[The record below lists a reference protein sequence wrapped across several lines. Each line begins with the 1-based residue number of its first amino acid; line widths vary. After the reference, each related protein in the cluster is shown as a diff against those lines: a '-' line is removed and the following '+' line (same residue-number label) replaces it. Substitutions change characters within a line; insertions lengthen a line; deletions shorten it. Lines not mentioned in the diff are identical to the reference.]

1 MDAKLLIDEFVFKAI
16 RSSGP
21 GGQHVNKTSSKIVL
35 SFHIHNSNG
44 LEENE
49 KERLLKKL
57 AAKIASD
64 GYVKLSCS
72 NTRSQHQNKVIVI
85 DKMLQLLQL
94 NLKIKIPR
102 KKTKPSRSS
111 VEKRIQTKKKNTSK
125 KLNRKPPKI
134 N

>member
-1 MDAKLLIDEFVFKAI
+1 MNTEILINEFLFKAI

-35 SFHIHNSNG
+35 SFHIYHSNG

-57 AAKIASD
+57 AAKTSSD
-64 GYVKLSCS
+64 GYLKLSCS
-72 NTRSQHQNKVIVI
+72 DTRSQHQNKVIVI
-85 DKMLQLLQL
+85 DRMLKLLQL

-111 VEKRIQTKKKNTSK
+111 IEKRIQTKKKNTFK

-134 N
+134 K

>member
-1 MDAKLLIDEFVFKAI
+1 MNAEILINEFEFKAI

-35 SFHIHNSNG
+35 SFQIQNSNG

-57 AAKIASD
+57 ATKTASD

-72 NTRSQHQNKVIVI
+72 DTRSQHQNKVIVI
-85 DKMLQLLQL
+85 DKMLKLLQL
-94 NLKIKIPR
+94 NLKIKTTR
-102 KKTKPSRSS
+102 KKTRPSRSS
-111 VEKRIQTKKKNTSK
+111 IEKRIQTKKKNTFK

>member
-1 MDAKLLIDEFVFKAI
+1 MDAKLLINEFVFKAI

-57 AAKIASD
+57 ASKISSD

-102 KKTKPSRSS
+102 KPSRSS

-125 KLNRKPPKI
+125 KMNRKPPKI

>member
-1 MDAKLLIDEFVFKAI
+1 MDAKLLINEFVFKAI

-21 GGQHVNKTSSKIVL
+21 GGQHVNKTSSKIVV
-35 SFHIHNSNG
+35 SFQLQNSNG

-57 AAKIASD
+57 VTKISSD
-64 GYVKLSCS
+64 GYLKLSCS
-72 NTRSQHQNKVIVI
+72 ETRSQHQNKVIVI
-85 DKMLQLLQL
+85 DRMLKLLQL
-94 NLKIKIPR
+94 NLKIKTPR

-111 VEKRIQTKKKNTSK
+111 IEKRIQTKKKNTFK

-134 N
+134 D

>member
-1 MDAKLLIDEFVFKAI
+1 M
-16 RSSGP
+16 
-21 GGQHVNKTSSKIVL
+21 
-35 SFHIHNSNG
+35 
-44 LEENE
+44 EENE

-57 AAKIASD
+57 ASKISSD

-125 KLNRKPPKI
+125 KMNRKPPKI

>member
-1 MDAKLLIDEFVFKAI
+1 MDAKLLINEFVFKAI

-21 GGQHVNKTSSKIVL
+21 GGQHVNKTSSKIAL
-35 SFHIHNSNG
+35 SFHIHHSNG
-44 LEENE
+44 LEEYE

-57 AAKIASD
+57 ATKLSSD

-72 NTRSQHQNKVIVI
+72 DTRSQHQNKVIVI
-85 DKMLQLLQL
+85 DRMLKLLQL
-94 NLKIKIPR
+94 NLKIKTPR

-111 VEKRIQTKKKNTSK
+111 IEKRIQTKKKNTFK
-125 KLNRKPPKI
+125 KLNRKPPKM

>member
-1 MDAKLLIDEFVFKAI
+1 MNAETLINEFEFKAI

-21 GGQHVNKTSSKIVL
+21 GGQHVNKTSSKIVV
-35 SFHIHNSNG
+35 SFQLQNSNG

-57 AAKIASD
+57 VTKISSD
-64 GYVKLSCS
+64 GYLKLSCS
-72 NTRSQHQNKVIVI
+72 ETRSQHQNKVIVI
-85 DKMLQLLQL
+85 DRMLKLLQL
-94 NLKIKIPR
+94 NLKIKTPR

-111 VEKRIQTKKKNTSK
+111 IEKRIQTKKKNTFK

-134 N
+134 D

>member
-1 MDAKLLIDEFVFKAI
+1 MNTATLINEFEFKAI

-21 GGQHVNKTSSKIVL
+21 GGQHVNKTSSKIVV
-35 SFHIHNSNG
+35 SFQIQNSNG

-57 AAKIASD
+57 ATKISLD
-64 GYVKLSCS
+64 GYLKLSCS
-72 NTRSQHQNKVIVI
+72 ETRSQHQNKVIVI
-85 DKMLQLLQL
+85 DRMLKLLQL
-94 NLKIKIPR
+94 NLKIKTPR

-111 VEKRIQTKKKNTSK
+111 IEKRIQTKKKNTFK

-134 N
+134 D

>member
-1 MDAKLLIDEFVFKAI
+1 MDAKLLINEFVFKAI

-57 AAKIASD
+57 AAKISSD
-64 GYVKLSCS
+64 GYVQLSCS
-72 NTRSQHQNKVIVI
+72 DTRSQHQNKVIVI
-85 DKMLQLLQL
+85 DKML
-94 NLKIKIPR
+94 
-102 KKTKPSRSS
+102 
-111 VEKRIQTKKKNTSK
+111 
-125 KLNRKPPKI
+125 
-134 N
+134 

>member
-1 MDAKLLIDEFVFKAI
+1 MDAKLLINEFVFKAI

-57 AAKIASD
+57 ATKTASD
-64 GYVKLSCS
+64 GYVQLSCS
-72 NTRSQHQNKVIVI
+72 DTRSQHQNKVIVI
-85 DKMLQLLQL
+85 DKMLKLLKL
-94 NLKIKIPR
+94 NLKIKTPR

-111 VEKRIQTKKKNTSK
+111 IEKRIQSKKKNTFK

>member
-57 AAKIASD
+57 ATKTASD
-64 GYVKLSCS
+64 GYVQLSCS
-72 NTRSQHQNKVIVI
+72 DTRSQHQNKVIVI
-85 DKMLQLLQL
+85 DKMLKLLKL
-94 NLKIKIPR
+94 NLKIKTPR

-111 VEKRIQTKKKNTSK
+111 IEKRIQSKKKNTFK

>member
-1 MDAKLLIDEFVFKAI
+1 MNAETLINEFEFKAI

-21 GGQHVNKTSSKIVL
+21 GGQHVNKTSSKIVV
-35 SFHIHNSNG
+35 SFQIQNSNG

-57 AAKIASD
+57 VTKISSD
-64 GYVKLSCS
+64 GYLKLSCS
-72 NTRSQHQNKVIVI
+72 ETRSQHQNKVIVI
-85 DKMLQLLQL
+85 DRMLKLLQF
-94 NLKIKIPR
+94 NLKIKTPR

-111 VEKRIQTKKKNTSK
+111 IEKRIQSKKKNTFK

-134 N
+134 D